1 MTRIKL
7 EHIDN
12 LRRGK
17 KSWARIGSRA
27 VPHHLYKYEEEKFE
41 RAMKYKYLEISDKER
56 PNLKNIW
63 TKVCKVRKWHYICLI
78 KNEWDDMGILVYD
91 DSVES
96 WEKKLLKQKAKEYAK
111 NYAL

>member
-1 MTRIKL
+1 MSKIKL

-17 KSWARIGSRA
+17 KSGAKIGSRA
-27 VPHHLYKYEEEKFE
+27 TPHHLYKYEEEKYR

-63 TKVCKVRKWHYICLI
+63 TKVCSVQGWHYICLI
-78 KNEWDDMGILVYD
+78 KNEWNERATLVYD
-91 DSVES
+91 ELY
-96 WEKKLLKQKAKEYAK
+96 ET
-111 NYAL
+111 